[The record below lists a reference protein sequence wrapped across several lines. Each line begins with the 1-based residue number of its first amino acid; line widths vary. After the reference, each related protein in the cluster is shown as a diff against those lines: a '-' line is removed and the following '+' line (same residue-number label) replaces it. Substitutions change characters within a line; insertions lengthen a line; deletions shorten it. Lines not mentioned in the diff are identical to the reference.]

1 MKTSGKPL
9 EKLKEKTMLEP
20 TRVTVQITMTDEITG
35 LRATTQ
41 YMLSQAIYYMNGAS
55 EFHSQNVG
63 WTYQKLDD
71 AVQEHLK
78 NWKGDNQ

>member
-9 EKLKEKTMLEP
+9 EKLKEKAMLEP
-20 TRVTVQITMTDEITG
+20 TSVTVQITMTDEITG
-35 LRATTQ
+35 LRTTTQ
-41 YMLSQAIYYMNGAS
+41 YTLSHAIYYKNGAS
-55 EFHSQNVG
+55 EYHSQNVG

-78 NWKGDNQ
+78 NEEGDKQ